1 MNRLRDLL
9 DRSAARSAPELER
22 PLGDGRIQC
31 LACAHRC
38 KIPEGRRGVC
48 RVRFVREGTLLRPAG
63 YVAGA
68 ACDPIEKK
76 PFFHAYPGCDALTF
90 GMLGCNLHCP
100 YCQNWITSQALRDE
114 EASAPPRQADPEGL
128 VRAAVDNGARAVISS
143 YNEPLITADWAVEVF
158 RAARAQGLACG
169 FVSNGNATPE
179 VLEYLRPLVDLFK
192 VDLKGFREDSYR
204 RLGGRLANVLDTI
217 RRLKGMGFW
226 VEVVTLV
233 VPGFNDSEE
242 ELRDMA
248 EFLAGVDPSIPWH
261 LTAFHPDY
269 RMDDGDRTPA
279 AALLGARRIARAAG
293 LRYVYVGNIAAGDAE
308 STRCHSCGALLIR
321 RSGFRVEENRM
332 RGAVCPDCGER
343 IPGVWEESPS
353 RGGQGFPR
361 PISI

>member
-1 MNRLRDLL
+1 MNRLSDIL
-9 DRSAARSAPELER
+9 DRNAAPSARELAR

-31 LACAHRC
+31 LACGHRC

-48 RVRFVREGTLLRPAG
+48 RVRFVREATLFRPAG

-76 PFFHAYPGCDALTF
+76 PFFHAYPGRDALTF
-90 GMLGCNLHCP
+90 GMLGCDLHCP

-114 EASAPPRQADPEGL
+114 EAVSPPRPARPGDL
-128 VRAAVDNGARAVISS
+128 VRAALVNGARAVISS
-143 YNEPLITADWAVEVF
+143 YNEPLITSDWAVEVF
-158 RAARAQGLACG
+158 RVARAERLACG

-179 VLEYLRPLVDLFK
+179 VLEFLRPWVDLFK

-217 RRLKGMGFW
+217 RRVKGMGFW
-226 VEVVTLV
+226 LEVVTLV
-233 VPGFNDSEE
+233 VPGFNDGEE

-269 RMDDGDRTPA
+269 RMDDGNRTPTA
-279 AALLGARRIARAAG
+279 SLLGARRIARAAG
-293 LRYVYVGNIAAGDAE
+293 LRYVYAGNAAAGDAE
-308 STRCHSCGALLIR
+308 NTRCHACDALLVR

-332 RGAVCPDCGER
+332 RDGSCPECGER
-343 IPGVWEESPS
+343 IPGVWEESGS
-353 RGGQGFPR
+353 RGGRGLEA
-361 PISI
+361 